1 MVVSSTRRACISVP
15 GLILAVVALAMS
27 SGCATTPTTQPEVS
41 RQPSWLLYVSNDE
54 ESIEKRIATYFREN
68 YDVEA
73 EYHFAEEND
82 LILQYAFSSPDEA
95 FPEISTYIDTRPS
108 ATEMRNGEEVVTER
122 MVSLTAYYV
131 LPNSAKNAE
140 ARVLILEQINEWH
153 VGRWVPQRIYLDED
167 GDIVLE
173 SMLNIPGNNYPVH
186 AEIIGDQIIRM
197 YSAWAEFYPLLDQ
210 ILDAPE
216 HSVDSPQIARVEIA
230 AN

>member
-1 MVVSSTRRACISVP
+1 MVASSTRRAWISVL
-15 GLILAVVALAMS
+15 GLLIIVVALVMS
-27 SGCATTPTTQPEVS
+27 GGCATTSTARQEVS

-54 ESIEKRIATYFREN
+54 ESIEKRIARYFREN

-73 EYHFAEEND
+73 QYHFADEND

-108 ATEMRNGEEVVTER
+108 ATELRNGEEVVTER
-122 MVSLTAYYV
+122 MVTLTAYYV
-131 LPNSAKNAE
+131 LPDSAKNAE
-140 ARVLILEQINEWH
+140 VRASILEQINAWH

-186 AEIIGDQIIRM
+186 AEIIGDQIMRM
-197 YSAWAEFYPLLDQ
+197 YSAWAEFYQLLDEV
-210 ILDAPE
+210 INAPP
-216 HSVDSPQIARVEIA
+216 HSADPPQIARVDIP

>member
-1 MVVSSTRRACISVP
+1 MVVSSTRRAWISVP

-131 LPNSAKNAE
+131 LPNSAKTAE
-140 ARVLILEQINEWH
+140 ARMLILEQINEWH

-197 YSAWAEFYPLLDQ
+197 YSAWAEFYQLLDQ

>member
-1 MVVSSTRRACISVP
+1 MVVSSTRRAWISVP

-108 ATEMRNGEEVVTER
+108 ATEMQNGEEVVTER

-197 YSAWAEFYPLLDQ
+197 YSAWAEFYQLLDQ

>member
-1 MVVSSTRRACISVP
+1 MVVSSTRRAWISVP

-82 LILQYAFSSPDEA
+82 LILQYSFSSPDEA

-197 YSAWAEFYPLLDQ
+197 YSAWAEFYQLLEQ
-210 ILDAPE
+210 VLDASE

>member
-1 MVVSSTRRACISVP
+1 MVISSTRRAWISVP
-15 GLILAVVALAMS
+15 GLILAAVALAMS

-108 ATEMRNGEEVVTER
+108 ATEMQNGEEVVTER

-197 YSAWAEFYPLLDQ
+197 YSAWAEFYQLLDQ

>member
-1 MVVSSTRRACISVP
+1 MVVSSTRRAWISVP

-27 SGCATTPTTQPEVS
+27 SGCATTSTTQPEVS

-131 LPNSAKNAE
+131 LPNSAKTAE

-197 YSAWAEFYPLLDQ
+197 YSAWAEFYQLLDQ

>member
-1 MVVSSTRRACISVP
+1 MVVSSTRRTRISTP
-15 GLILAVVALAMS
+15 GLILVAVAMAMS
-27 SGCATTPTTQPEVS
+27 SGCATTSTTQQEVS
-41 RQPSWLLYVSNDE
+41 RQPNWLLYVSNDE

-82 LILQYAFSSPDEA
+82 LILQYEFSSPDEA

-108 ATEMRNGEEVVTER
+108 ATEMQNGEEVVTER

-131 LPNSAKNAE
+131 LPNSAKNAA
-140 ARVLILEQINEWH
+140 ARALILEQINEWH

-197 YSAWAEFYPLLDQ
+197 YSAWAEFYQLLDDV
-210 ILDAPE
+210 LDAPA
-216 HSVDSPQIARVEIA
+216 HSGDSPQIARVKITA
-230 AN
+230 I

>member
-1 MVVSSTRRACISVP
+1 MVVSSTRRAWISVP

-131 LPNSAKNAE
+131 LPKSAKNAE
-140 ARVLILEQINEWH
+140 ARALILEQINEWH

-186 AEIIGDQIIRM
+186 AEIIGDQIMRM
-197 YSAWAEFYPLLDQ
+197 YSAWAEFYQLLDQ

>member
-1 MVVSSTRRACISVP
+1 MVVSSTRRAWISVP

-108 ATEMRNGEEVVTER
+108 ATEMQNGEEVVTER

-140 ARVLILEQINEWH
+140 ARALILEQINEWH

-197 YSAWAEFYPLLDQ
+197 YSAWAEFYQLLDQ

>member
-1 MVVSSTRRACISVP
+1 MVISSTRRAWISVP
-15 GLILAVVALAMS
+15 GLILAAVALAMS

-54 ESIEKRIATYFREN
+54 ESIEKRITTYFREN

-108 ATEMRNGEEVVTER
+108 ATEMQNGEEVVTER

-197 YSAWAEFYPLLDQ
+197 YSAWAEFYQLLDQ

>member
-1 MVVSSTRRACISVP
+1 MVVSSTRRAWISVP
-15 GLILAVVALAMS
+15 GLILVVVALAMS

-140 ARVLILEQINEWH
+140 ARALILEEINEWH

-197 YSAWAEFYPLLDQ
+197 YSAWAEFYQLLDQ
-210 ILDAPE
+210 VLDASE

>member
-1 MVVSSTRRACISVP
+1 MVVSSTRRAWISVP

-131 LPNSAKNAE
+131 LPNSAKTAE

-197 YSAWAEFYPLLDQ
+197 YSAWAEFYQLLDQ

>member
-1 MVVSSTRRACISVP
+1 MVASSTRRASVSVP
-15 GLILAVVALAMS
+15 GLLIIIVAMAIS
-27 SGCATTPTTQPEVS
+27 GGCATTPTTQQEVS
-41 RQPSWLLYVSNDE
+41 RQSNWLLYVSNDE
-54 ESIEKRIATYFREN
+54 ESIEKRIAKYFREN

-108 ATEMRNGEEVVTER
+108 ATEMQNGEEVVTER
-122 MVSLTAYYV
+122 MITLTAYYV
-131 LPNSAKNAE
+131 LPNSAKNAKTR
-140 ARVLILEQINEWH
+140 ASILEQINEWH

-173 SMLNIPGNNYPVH
+173 SMLNIPGDNYPVH

-197 YSAWAEFYPLLDQ
+197 YSAWAEFYQLLDAV
-210 ILDAPE
+210 LDAPA
-216 HSVDSPQIARVEIA
+216 HSADSPQIARVNIA

>member
-1 MVVSSTRRACISVP
+1 M
-15 GLILAVVALAMS
+15 
-27 SGCATTPTTQPEVS
+27 
-41 RQPSWLLYVSNDE
+41 
-54 ESIEKRIATYFREN
+54 
-68 YDVEA
+68 
-73 EYHFAEEND
+73 
-82 LILQYAFSSPDEA
+82 
-95 FPEISTYIDTRPS
+95 TYIDTRPS
-108 ATEMRNGEEVVTER
+108 ATEMQNGEEVVTER

-197 YSAWAEFYPLLDQ
+197 YSAWAEFY
-210 ILDAPE
+210 
-216 HSVDSPQIARVEIA
+216 
-230 AN
+230 

>member
-1 MVVSSTRRACISVP
+1 MVVSSTRRAWLSVP

>member
-1 MVVSSTRRACISVP
+1 MVVSSTRRAWISVP

-27 SGCATTPTTQPEVS
+27 SGCATTSTTQPEVS

-197 YSAWAEFYPLLDQ
+197 YSAWAEFYQLLDQ

>member
-197 YSAWAEFYPLLDQ
+197 YSAWAEFYQLLDQ

>member
-1 MVVSSTRRACISVP
+1 MVVSSTRRAWISVP

-82 LILQYAFSSPDEA
+82 LILQYSFSSPDEA

-197 YSAWAEFYPLLDQ
+197 YSAWAEFYQLLDQ

>member
-1 MVVSSTRRACISVP
+1 MVASSTRRAWISVL
-15 GLILAVVALAMS
+15 GLPIIVVALMMS
-27 SGCATTPTTQPEVS
+27 GGCATTSAARQEVS

-54 ESIEKRIATYFREN
+54 ESIEKRIARYFREN

-73 EYHFAEEND
+73 EYHFADEND

-122 MVSLTAYYV
+122 MVTLNAYYV
-131 LPNSAKNAE
+131 LPDSAKNAE
-140 ARVLILEQINEWH
+140 ARASILEQINAWH

-186 AEIIGDQIIRM
+186 AEIIGDQIMRM
-197 YSAWAEFYPLLDQ
+197 YSAWAEFYQLLDEV
-210 ILDAPE
+210 IDAPP
-216 HSVDSPQIARVEIA
+216 HAADPPQIAR
-230 AN
+230 ANIPAN

>member
-1 MVVSSTRRACISVP
+1 MVVSSTRRAWISVP

-108 ATEMRNGEEVVTER
+108 ATEMQNGEEVVTER

-140 ARVLILEQINEWH
+140 ARALILEQINEWH

-197 YSAWAEFYPLLDQ
+197 YSAWAEFYQLLDQ
-210 ILDAPE
+210 VLDAPE
-216 HSVDSPQIARVEIA
+216 DSVDSPQIARVEIA

>member
-1 MVVSSTRRACISVP
+1 MVVSSNRRAWISVP
-15 GLILAVVALAMS
+15 GLILVAVALVMS
-27 SGCATTPTTQPEVS
+27 SGCATTPTTQQEVS
-41 RQPSWLLYVSNDE
+41 RQADWLLYVSNDE

-108 ATEMRNGEEVVTER
+108 ATEMQNGEEVVTER

-131 LPNSAKNAE
+131 LPNSAKNAK
-140 ARVLILEQINEWH
+140 ARALILEQINEWH

-186 AEIIGDQIIRM
+186 AEIIGDQIVRM
-197 YSAWAEFYPLLDQ
+197 YSAWAEFYQLLDEV
-210 ILDAPE
+210 LDAPAP
-216 HSVDSPQIARVEIA
+216 SADSPQIARVNIT

>member
-1 MVVSSTRRACISVP
+1 MVISSTRRAWISVP
-15 GLILAVVALAMS
+15 GLILAAVALAMS

-108 ATEMRNGEEVVTER
+108 ATEMQNGEEVVTER

-186 AEIIGDQIIRM
+186 AEIIGGQIIRM
-197 YSAWAEFYPLLDQ
+197 YSAWAEFYQLLDQ

>member
-1 MVVSSTRRACISVP
+1 MVISSTRRAWISVP
-15 GLILAVVALAMS
+15 GLILAAVALAMS

-95 FPEISTYIDTRPS
+95 FPKISTYIDTRPS
-108 ATEMRNGEEVVTER
+108 ATEMQNGEEVVTER

-140 ARVLILEQINEWH
+140 GRVLILEQINEWH

-197 YSAWAEFYPLLDQ
+197 YSAWAEFYQLLDQ

>member
-27 SGCATTPTTQPEVS
+27 SGCATTPTAQPEVS

-140 ARVLILEQINEWH
+140 TRVLILEQINEWH

-197 YSAWAEFYPLLDQ
+197 YSAWAEFYQLLDQ

>member
-1 MVVSSTRRACISVP
+1 MVVSSTRRAWISVP

-27 SGCATTPTTQPEVS
+27 SGCATTSTTQPEVS

-197 YSAWAEFYPLLDQ
+197 YSAWAEFYQLLDK

>member
-1 MVVSSTRRACISVP
+1 MVASSTRRAWISVL
-15 GLILAVVALAMS
+15 GLPIIVVALVMS
-27 SGCATTPTTQPEVS
+27 GGCATTSAARQEVS

-73 EYHFAEEND
+73 QYHFADEND

-108 ATEMRNGEEVVTER
+108 ATELRNGEEVVTER
-122 MVSLTAYYV
+122 MVTLTAYYV
-131 LPNSAKNAE
+131 LPDSAKNAE
-140 ARVLILEQINEWH
+140 ARASILEQINAWH

-186 AEIIGDQIIRM
+186 AEIIGDQIMRM
-197 YSAWAEFYPLLDQ
+197 YSAWAEFYQLLEEVIDT
-210 ILDAPE
+210 PP
-216 HSVDSPQIARVEIA
+216 HSADPPQIAR
-230 AN
+230 ANIPAN

>member
-1 MVVSSTRRACISVP
+1 MVVSSTRRAWISVP

-197 YSAWAEFYPLLDQ
+197 YSAWAEFYQLLDQ

>member
-1 MVVSSTRRACISVP
+1 MVVSSTRRAWISVP

-140 ARVLILEQINEWH
+140 ARALILEEINEWH